1 MLYLFNVTR
10 MGKQFI
16 FLRLMD
22 LFVCLLHYKI
32 RPSGNS
38 GRSMDFGI
46 RQIYLNLNLSSFEGI
61 FDFGQVI
68 FIPLNLGLCVHH
80 RVVIRIER
88 KKNIYN

>member
-1 MLYLFNVTR
+1 MFYSFNVIR

-16 FLRLMD
+16 FLGLMD
-22 LFVCLLHYKI
+22 LFVCLLHNTHLELKI

-46 RQIYLNLNLSSFEGI
+46 RQIYLNPNLSSFEGV

-68 FIPLNLGLCVHH
+68 FI
-80 RVVIRIER
+80 
-88 KKNIYN
+88 Y